1 MNLKI
6 NFVEA
11 EEGEEGQVVRD
22 NKKKEK
28 KERKMSEKKIDQV
41 NALPRKLQGEKV
53 RFSSCRCIYEKL

>member
-22 NKKKEK
+22 NKKKE
-28 KERKMSEKKIDQV
+28 RKMSEKKIDQV
-41 NALPRKLQGEKV
+41 NALPRKFQGEKV
-53 RFSSCRCIYEKL
+53 FFLNC